1 MRASF
6 LSIHHSRRS
15 LIKPIRPL
23 HAFETDRSRR
33 SLLLSAGSAAL
44 AAALPSRAFA
54 AAPPSATMTALSTY
68 MAAAAGRALPDDVL
82 EKAKHHILDTFASMV
97 SGAELAPAKA
107 AFNYAKDIAGDRTA
121 TIVATK
127 MTAHPMEA
135 AFVNAMTAQADETD
149 DSNEFAQ
156 WHPGCAV
163 VPPAFAAGE
172 KFGVDGMR
180 LIRAV
185 TLGYDIGSRMTI
197 SFGAI
202 DYRNNSHKST
212 HAIAG
217 VFGAG
222 AASGSLAGFDAQR
235 MRWLLDYTAQQSSG
249 IGAWTRDTEH
259 MEKSFVFAAMPA
271 RNGISSALMVN
282 AGFTGIDDIFSGVD
296 NYFLAYAPNADQ
308 KLLIDQLGSRFEIA
322 RTNIKKWSVG
332 SPIQA
337 PLDAL
342 ENVMKKRPIAPE
354 RVKSVVVRL
363 AHTEARV
370 VDNREMPDI
379 CVQHLV
385 AVMLIDGTVSFR
397 AAHDVARMKDP
408 AVLSMR
414 AKVQL
419 IPSDELERA
428 EPERQGIVEVTL
440 DDGTVVSDYVHHVR
454 GAAGNPMDRAD
465 VTRKSR
471 DLMEPLLGK
480 SKAARLIDQLLA
492 LDTLADVRSLRPL
505 LQPD

>member
-1 MRASF
+1 MS
-6 LSIHHSRRS
+6 LPPDRR
-15 LIKPIRPL
+15 
-23 HAFETDRSRR
+23 RR
-33 SLLLSAGSAAL
+33 GLLLG
-44 AAALPSRAFA
+44 AAALPFSSF
-54 AAPPSATMTALSTY
+54 AAPPPSPTMAKLSAY
-68 MAAAAGRALPDDVL
+68 MAEAARRALPADVV
-82 EKAKHHILDTFASMV
+82 EKAKHHILDSFASAL
-97 SGAELAPAKA
+97 SGAALGPGQA
-107 AFNYAKDIAGDRTA
+107 AFAYAKDAEVRGGATVIASR
-121 TIVATK
+121 
-127 MTAHPMEA
+127 MTASPMEA
-135 AFVNAMTAQADETD
+135 AFINAMLAQADETD

-163 VPPAFAAGE
+163 VPPAFAAAE
-172 KFGVDGMR
+172 KFGVDGNR

-185 TLGYDIGSRMTI
+185 ALGYDIGSRMTM

-202 DYRNNSHKST
+202 DFRNNSHKST

-217 VFGAG
+217 VFGAA
-222 AASGSLAGFDAQR
+222 AASGCVAGLDAQK
-235 MRWLLDYTAQQSSG
+235 MRWLLDYTAQQSAG

-271 RNGISSALMVN
+271 RNGIASALMVN
-282 AGFTGIDDIFSGVD
+282 AGFTGIDDILSGAD

-308 KLLIDQLGSRFEIA
+308 GQLVAELGTRFEVA

-342 ENVMKKRPIAPE
+342 ENILKKRPVDPNA
-354 RVKSVVVRL
+354 VKSVVVRL

-379 CVQHLV
+379 CLQHLV
-385 AVMLIDGTVSFR
+385 AVMLLDRTVSFR

-408 AVLSMR
+408 AVLALR

-419 IPSDELERA
+419 VPSDELEKA

-440 DDGTVVSDYVHHVR
+440 ADGSTVGDYVKKVR
-454 GAAGNPMDRAD
+454 GTSGNPMDRAE
-465 VTRKSR
+465 VVSKAR
-471 DLMEPLLGK
+471 DLVQPVLGQAG
-480 SKAARLIDQLLA
+480 SEALIARL
-492 LDTLADVRSLRPL
+492 LDLERVADVRALRTL
-505 LQPD
+505 LQPA